1 MSAVLKT
8 AAPRLVPM
16 GRADLDRVLPVEKD
30 IYDFP
35 WTRGNFEDSLAAGY
49 SCWLYLEGEELVG
62 YCVVM
67 LAVDEAHLLNL
78 SIARARQGQGH
89 GRGLLE
95 AAAGAIRAHGAAA
108 MLLEVRRPTRWAA
121 VSTRA
126 RVSSKW
132 GCAATTTRRCAAV
145 KTPWCSGASYEPR
158 RHAARNGHH
167 AAVEGAWCRS
177 GGRG

>member
-108 MLLEVRRPTRWAA
+108 MLLEVRPSNA
-121 VSTRA
+121 VGRRLYESTGF
-126 RVSSKW
+126 VQV
-132 GCAATTTRRCAAV
+132 GLRRDYYPALRGREDALV
-145 KTPWCSGASYEPR
+145 LR
-158 RHAARNGHH
+158 RKL
-167 AAVEGAWCRS
+167 
-177 GGRG
+177 